1 MMDFADR
8 IFIGSYVSDKKQR
21 SGERAEEPA
30 LEDRH
35 FPRVLQ
41 KSPLWN
47 GGDGV
52 LLSVD
57 CICQFGQKA
66 RAGIVA
72 IILDSHR

>member
-35 FPRVLQ
+35 FPIRVL
-41 KSPLWN
+41 SRR
-47 GGDGV
+47 V
-52 LLSVD
+52 L
-57 CICQFGQKA
+57 FGTVETVYCCRSIAFVSLVKKPVLA
-66 RAGIVA
+66 
-72 IILDSHR
+72 L